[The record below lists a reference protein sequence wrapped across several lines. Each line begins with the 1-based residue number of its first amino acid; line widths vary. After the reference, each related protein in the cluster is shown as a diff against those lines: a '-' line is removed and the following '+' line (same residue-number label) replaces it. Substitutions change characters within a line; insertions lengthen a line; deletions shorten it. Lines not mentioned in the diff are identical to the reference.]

1 MTHIKGSNLTKFFGL
16 ETHKSNFFSS
26 GDWASALTQKEVQNA
41 SHGFRF
47 WWDWW
52 SEMTCWQL
60 IPLRGSLQSLRT
72 IEPTIKHHRN
82 RKTQLGMQAH
92 LQASS
97 SVYVTVQRDAQK
109 LSNTVCSILLSVFF
123 AHPPEAWKKKKKC
136 WTVIPFSLQSSVCM
150 ERKRLPVGTQT
161 NRSGYFSLTDRETDI
176 STQGRKNNC
185 YTGGRSSC
193 CDNQSPESNRYCHL
207 LYFAIDPDGRH
218 ADMQAVSCLDAEQ
231 GKNKIRGTCFL
242 SKTEQ
247 KLNHADSVSSTKLE
261 GKLALMS
268 PTWQT
273 YCNRLLSP
281 RNYMCILLIYLPWI
295 FVEIIITAFFFPPE
309 WSGGTFG
316 CGA

>member
-123 AHPPEAWKKKKKC
+123 AHPPEAWKKKKNAEQ
-136 WTVIPFSLQSSVCM
+136 WFPFLYNLQSAWRENDCPWGHKLTGVATFLLQIVKRTSA
-150 ERKRLPVGTQT
+150 RKEEKITATPEDDLHAATINRQSLIDTAIFFILQSTQMDDTQT
-161 NRSGYFSLTDRETDI
+161 CRQSAVWMQNKAKTKSG
-176 STQGRKNNC
+176 G
-185 YTGGRSSC
+185 
-193 CDNQSPESNRYCHL
+193 H
-207 LYFAIDPDGRH
+207 
-218 ADMQAVSCLDAEQ
+218 
-231 GKNKIRGTCFL
+231 
-242 SKTEQ
+242 
-247 KLNHADSVSSTKLE
+247 VSS
-261 GKLALMS
+261 
-268 PTWQT
+268 
-273 YCNRLLSP
+273 P
-281 RNYMCILLIYLPWI
+281 RQ
-295 FVEIIITAFFFPPE
+295 
-309 WSGGTFG
+309 SRS
-316 CGA
+316 